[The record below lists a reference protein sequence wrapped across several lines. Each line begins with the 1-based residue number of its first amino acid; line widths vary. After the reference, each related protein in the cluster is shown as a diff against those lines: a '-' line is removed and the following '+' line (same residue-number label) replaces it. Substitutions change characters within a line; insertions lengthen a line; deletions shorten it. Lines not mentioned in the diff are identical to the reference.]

1 MKQKASSVCLE
12 RETMAAHRVGE
23 ISASYTPDNPIG
35 FKVYKKFKKGNTTN
49 LNKLLKRQQGKRTKK
64 FSEKEIRTVNKYMK
78 NSRYLALSKIQ
89 IKTT

>member
-49 LNKLLKRQQGKRTKK
+49 LNKLTKK
-64 FSEKEIRTVNKYMK
+64 TAREKNKKVLRKRNK
-78 NSRYLALSKIQ
+78 NG
-89 IKTT
+89 